1 MNRLLL
7 SEKEL
12 AKLFVMTILSVTLF
26 GLPGLFG
33 MMLMQWIT
41 RQSYAIDQVD
51 KHGIGEA
58 QASRLGGAVII
69 GCSVV
74 LLLVDFAAN
83 GSGLGNGPLGVHF
96 FAWLACL
103 SCAFLGLLE
112 DIQNDSLKPTFRL
125 LCKALVFLVTIGF
138 WPDLVPSALGDS
150 WFRYAAGLS
159 RLWPG

>member
-41 RQSYAIDQVD
+41 RQSYAVDQVD

-83 GSGLGNGPLGVHF
+83 GSGLGNGPLGVHL

-112 DIQNDSLKPTFRL
+112 DIQNDSLKPRS
-125 LCKALVFLVTIGF
+125 C
-138 WPDLVPSALGDS
+138 
-150 WFRYAAGLS
+150 AAASRTTGSLS
-159 RLWPG
+159 RLAPAPAPRARPRGA